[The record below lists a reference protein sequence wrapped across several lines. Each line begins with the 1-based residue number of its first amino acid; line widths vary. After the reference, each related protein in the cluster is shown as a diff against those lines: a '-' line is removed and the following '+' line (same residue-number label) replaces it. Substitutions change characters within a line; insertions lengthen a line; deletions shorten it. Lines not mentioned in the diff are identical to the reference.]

1 MFTHKDSNDVLRQKK
16 VCIIGYGN
24 QGRPQALNLR
34 DSGLSPVIAL
44 RDSSAHRQQVIDD
57 GLVTLSLNDALTTCD
72 VFAVLIPDEAHA
84 DFFNDHVYP
93 SIREGQTF
101 IFAHGFSVH
110 FNYVDLT
117 KYPVNVGLVAPKGP
131 GTAVRERF
139 LSGEGLPGIVAF
151 GQDHDGTLKDIVLGY
166 AGGIGLLRRGCFE
179 TTFRE
184 ETITDI
190 FGEQVSLCG
199 GTIHIMKEA
208 FATLVEAGFSPEM
221 AYFETIFEM
230 KAIVDL
236 IYSRGIT
243 GMREKISDT
252 AEFGAYDVV
261 AALFTDELRQR
272 MKERM
277 KDIESGAFAERWMA
291 DYRLRKQRLYATRKE
306 EKESLVCVTEEEMK
320 KKGLL

>member
-1 MFTHKDSNDVLRQKK
+1 MFTIRDANNSLRSKK
-16 VCIIGYGN
+16 ICIIGYGN

-34 DSGLSPVIAL
+34 DSGLLPVIAL
-44 RDSSAHRQQVIDD
+44 RDTSPHRQQVNEDR
-57 GLVTLSLNDALTTCD
+57 LVALPINDALATCD
-72 VFAVLIPDEAHA
+72 VFVVLIPDEAHA
-84 DFFNDHVYP
+84 DFFNEYVYP
-93 SIREGQTF
+93 TIREGQTF

-139 LSGEGLPGIVAF
+139 LAGEGLPGIIAF
-151 GQDHDGTLKDIVLGY
+151 GQDYDGSLRDSVVGY
-166 AGGIGLLRRGCFE
+166 ADGIGLLKRGCFE

-184 ETITDI
+184 ETVTDI

-199 GTIHIMKEA
+199 GTIHVMKEA
-208 FATLVEAGFSPEM
+208 FATLVDAGFSPEM

-236 IYSRGIT
+236 IYTRGIS

-252 AEFGAYDVV
+252 AEFGAYDVI
-261 AALFTDELRQR
+261 ASLFTDDL
-272 MKERM
+272 KERM
-277 KDIESGAFAERWMA
+277 KSRLHDIENGDFAKRWMS

-306 EKESLVCVTEEEMK
+306 EKESLVCIVEQEMK
-320 KKGLL
+320 EKGLL

>member
-1 MFTHKDSNDVLRQKK
+1 MFTQNDSNDVLQQKK
-16 VCIIGYGN
+16 ICIVGYGN

-44 RDSSAHRQQVIDD
+44 RETSPHWQQVQED
-57 GLVTLSLNDALTTCD
+57 GLIAISFQEALTTCD
-72 VFAVLIPDEAHA
+72 TFAVLIPDEAHA
-84 DFFNDHVYP
+84 DFFNEHVYP
-93 SIREGQTF
+93 AICEGQTF

-110 FNYVDLT
+110 FHYVDLT

-131 GTAVRERF
+131 GTAVRDRF

-151 GQDHDGTLKDIVLGY
+151 GQDFDGSLHNIVLGY
-166 AGGIGLLRRGCFE
+166 AGGIGLLQRGCFE

-221 AYFETIFEM
+221 AYFETVFEM

-236 IYSRGIT
+236 IYSRGIS

-252 AEFGAYDVV
+252 AEFGAYDVID
-261 AALFTDELRQR
+261 ALFTDELRQR
-272 MKERM
+272 MKDRM
-277 KDIESGAFAERWMA
+277 KDIESGAFAARWMN
-291 DYRLRKQRLYATRKE
+291 DYHLRKQRLYATRKE

-320 KKGLL
+320 RKGLL